1 MNDQLVAQAA
11 HVNRITAEIVAI
23 SEQATQIVAMSAIRI
38 GGLLKQAKGM
48 IAPGEWGGYVER
60 EVKFSHRTANNCMK
74 LHTEWEKNPN
84 SQALANFSYTKAVRL
99 LSLPEGEREEFIETH
114 DVADMS
120 TRELDTAIKER
131 NEARAEVERLRN
143 DLAAAQKSA
152 DDSKAAEEKALKK
165 ADKLSKE
172 KDKAAEE
179 KANAEAALQQLQ
191 NNPTIPQEVMD
202 RIQKEVSET
211 TIASARAEVQAQLDA
226 AQKNLE
232 AATAA
237 RKDAE
242 KAVAMADPDV
252 AAFNVLLV
260 QLQELYNKMNGYRLK
275 IKAKNEDLYTKC
287 TEAQKALLQM
297 FGKAVQ

>member
-38 GGLLKQAKGM
+38 GGLLKQAKEM

-99 LSLPEGEREEFIETH
+99 LTLPEGEREEFIENH
-114 DVADMS
+114 DVNAMS
-120 TRELDTAIKER
+120 TRELDAAIKGR
-131 NEARAEVERLRN
+131 NEAQAKVKQLEES
-143 DLAAAQKSA
+143 LAAAG
-152 DDSKAAEEKALKK
+152 KAATDASTAIEKAQKK
-165 ADKLSKE
+165 IEKLAKE
-172 KDKAAEE
+172 KDQIAEDKAKVEAELRE
-179 KANAEAALQQLQ
+179 LQ
-191 NNPTIPQEVMD
+191 NNPAIPPEVME
-202 RIQKEVSET
+202 RIRKEISET

-226 AQKNLE
+226 AQKNLD

-252 AAFNVLLV
+252 AAFNILLV
-260 QLQELYNKMNGYRLK
+260 QLQESYNKLNGYRLK
-275 IKAKNEDLYTKC
+275 IQTKNEDLYTRC
-287 TEAQKALLQM
+287 MEAQKALLQV
-297 FGKAVQ
+297 FGRAVS

>member
-38 GGLLKQAKGM
+38 GGLLKQAKEM
-48 IAPGEWGGYVER
+48 IAPGEWGAYVEQQ
-60 EVKFSHRTANNCMK
+60 VKFSHRTANNCMK

-99 LSLPEGEREEFIETH
+99 LSLPENEREDFIENH
-114 DVADMS
+114 DVGAMS
-120 TRELDTAIKER
+120 TRELDAAIKAE
-131 NEARAEVERLRN
+131 NEQLKK
-143 DLAAAQKSA
+143 DLAAANKAVADANAAAERSQKKVEDLTKKNA
-152 DDSKAAEEKALKK
+152 KAAE
-165 ADKLSKE
+165 DKE
-172 KDKAAEE
+172 K
-179 KANAEAALQQLQ
+179 AEAALQELQ
-191 NNPTIPQEVMD
+191 NNPAIPPEVME
-202 RIQKEVSET
+202 RIRKEISDT

-226 AQKNLE
+226 AQKNLD

-252 AAFNVLLV
+252 AAFNILLV
-260 QLQELYNKMNGYRLK
+260 QLQESYNKLNGYRLK
-275 IKAKNEDLYTKC
+275 IQTKNEDLYTRC
-287 TEAQKALLQM
+287 TEAQKALLQV
-297 FGKAVQ
+297 FGRAVS